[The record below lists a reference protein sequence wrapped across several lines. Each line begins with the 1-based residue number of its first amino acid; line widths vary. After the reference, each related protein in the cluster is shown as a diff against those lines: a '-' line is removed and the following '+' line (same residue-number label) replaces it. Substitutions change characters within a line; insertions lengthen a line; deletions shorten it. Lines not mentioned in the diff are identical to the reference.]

1 MVASYYQLTKPGIIR
16 GNLFTTAGGFFL
28 AAAGSVDVVLLLS
41 TLLGTAF
48 IIASGCV
55 FNNYIDRGIDSQ
67 MTRTKKR
74 ALVTGK
80 ISSRS
85 ALLYGSI
92 LGIIGLLILL
102 IFTNFL
108 TTRIAI
114 AGFIFYVVLYGYF
127 KRRSIY
133 GTLVGSVSGA
143 IPPVIGYSAVTNTFD
158 IGAILLFLILA
169 SWQMP
174 HFYAIGIY
182 RLSEYKKANL
192 PILSVVK
199 SVHLTKLHIVLFIVA
214 FMLFSSL
221 LTLFRYTGFIY
232 LVVMIFV
239 GGAWLYKGIKG
250 FEKTDSDSWAREIF
264 SFSLVVLLVFCIL
277 ISIDFALPF

>member
-214 FMLFSSL
+214 F
-221 LTLFRYTGFIY
+221 RD
-232 LVVMIFV
+232 
-239 GGAWLYKGIKG
+239 GI
-250 FEKTDSDSWAREIF
+250 I
-264 SFSLVVLLVFCIL
+264 
-277 ISIDFALPF
+277 